1 QGGRN
6 WINEHLTYTHGYGV
20 VVGPVNRITPE
31 GLPEFF
37 VKDIPPRSSDG
48 FPRVT
53 RPEIYYAEIS
63 NDYALVR
70 TRSQELDY
78 PAGDK
83 NVYTRYEGEGG
94 ISIGAWS
101 RRLLFAAR
109 FGEPKIVLSDDL
121 TAHSRYD
128 GAHLPRLRCR
138 LSGPAPV
145 ARHDAV

>member
-1 QGGRN
+1 
-6 WINEHLTYTHGYGV
+6 
-20 VVGPVNRITPE
+20 
-31 GLPEFF
+31 
-37 VKDIPPRSSDG
+37 G

-53 RPEIYYAEIS
+53 RHEIYYAEIS

-109 FGEPKIVLSDDL
+109 FGERIRLIAPFFRFDRDPYMVVTDDGRLVWMLDAYTTSDRYPYADPVRGIGNYIRNSVKVTVDAYHGSVRFYIADAGDPIV
-121 TAHSRYD
+121 
-128 GAHLPRLRCR
+128 
-138 LSGPAPV
+138 
-145 ARHDAV
+145 